1 MPKEKVLPFVEA
13 RAKLSEIVDRVSE
26 RGETFVV
33 AKRQKPVAAIIGI
46 ARYREMTGASKY
58 LRTRGGKTIFRLGG
72 IATVSDDID
81 EAIEALRKSRLEAIQ
96 RSFSHGSRD

>member
-1 MPKEKVLPFVEA
+1 MPREKVLQFVEA

-46 ARYREMTGASKY
+46 AKYREMIGATKY
-58 LRTRGGKTIFRLGG
+58 LRSRGGKTIFKIGG
-72 IATVSDDID
+72 IGRATSDVDDAID
-81 EAIEALRKSRLEAIQ
+81 ELRKSRLEALT
-96 RSFSHGSRD
+96 RSFSRDVRD

>member
-1 MPKEKVLPFVEA
+1 MPREKVLQFVEA

-46 ARYREMTGASKY
+46 AKYREMIGATKH
-58 LRTRGGKTIFRLGG
+58 LRSRGGKTIFRIGG
-72 IATVSDDID
+72 IATVTEDID
-81 EAIEALRKSRLEAIQ
+81 EAIRALRKSRLEALS
-96 RSFSHGSRD
+96 RSFSNEPRD